1 MKSIA
6 VNQTQKEKGSRLAE
20 LDALRGLA
28 VLTVMLYHYT
38 YAYDFHF
45 NLFSDHKFYLSHG
58 NLAVHLFFIISGFVI
73 FMTLE
78 RSKNK
83 FDFIVSRFSR
93 LYPAYWTAIFLT
105 AFIITILPVPTLGH
119 YTPKEILYN
128 ITMFQGFTKV
138 RLIDQVYWTL
148 KMELTFYILMYGL
161 YLGRLLRKI
170 EIICIAWLTLSLIS
184 SFFSIPLKKY
194 IDVLFILEYAPL
206 FFAGINFYRIKT
218 NGASILNNVIIG
230 ISFVVEC
237 KWLLT
242 HPDENYGSLV
252 ILAGIY
258 ALFYLFTYEKLSWLN
273 NKVLLFLGTIS
284 YSLYL
289 LHNVIGY
296 TIIYRLRQFSDL
308 QLFYVTVPLIFSILL
323 ATFLTYAIEKPALKY
338 IRDAYKKWKARKVVY
353 ETKTL
358 VKEPLSNG

>member
-1 MKSIA
+1 MKSITA
-6 VNQTQKEKGSRLAE
+6 NKTQKEKGGRLAE
-20 LDALRGLA
+20 LDALRGVA

-45 NLFSDHKFYLSHG
+45 KLFSDHKFYLNHG

-78 RSKNK
+78 RSKHK

-93 LYPAYWTAIFLT
+93 LYPAYWTALFLT
-105 AFIITILPVPTLGH
+105 AAIITVLPVPTLGH

-128 ITMFQGFTKV
+128 LTMFQGFTKV

-148 KMELTFYILMYGL
+148 KMELTFYIIMYGL
-161 YLGRLLRKI
+161 YLARLLRKI
-170 EIICIAWLTLSLIS
+170 EVICIAWLALSLAS
-184 SFFSIPLKKY
+184 ALFSIHFKKY

-206 FFAGINFYRIKT
+206 FIAGINFYRIKT
-218 NGASILNNVIIG
+218 NGPGILNNLIIA

-237 KWLLT
+237 RWLLT
-242 HPDENYGSLV
+242 HPDENYGSIV

-258 ALFYLFTYEKLSWLN
+258 VLFYLFIYGKLSWLN
-273 NKVLLFLGTIS
+273 NRVLLFLGTIS

-296 TIIYRLRQFSDL
+296 AIIYRLRQFSDL
-308 QLFYVTVPLIFSILL
+308 QVFYVTVPLIFSVLL
-323 ATFLTYAIEKPALKY
+323 ATFLTYVIEKPALKY
-338 IRDAYKKWKARKVVY
+338 IREAYKKWKSKKVVY
-353 ETKTL
+353 ETESL
-358 VKEPLSNG
+358 VNEPLSNV